1 MKISRKFFKNMN
13 TSNPL
18 LSNVFCADPYGFEYQ
33 GRLYVY
39 GTNDQQQYDLVGKN
53 GKNTYELIKSLV
65 CFSTDDMVNWT
76 YHGIIDVGKIDSFY
90 LSSWAPAIVYR
101 KEADG
106 LDHFYLYFSNNGCG
120 VGVLTATSPLG
131 PWTSPLKLPLVD
143 VGMKGIE
150 NVPNPFGP
158 GVCLDDNGDG
168 WLVFGGGYAPGGD
181 DAMPGSVR
189 IVKLGRDMLSFASD
203 FAEIP
208 APYFL
213 EACDL
218 NFINGTYVFSY
229 NNNWV
234 ERKKWD
240 YDAPVPSECSMSYM
254 TSKNPLDSKSWT
266 YKNHYF
272 KNPGEQGL
280 NYSNN
285 HTHIFKY
292 QDQWYILYHTL
303 TLQENT
309 ETNGG
314 FRSICADRLEINENA
329 VEISLSQGTRQGLVA
344 IKNLNPFENVAG
356 TCMFTSAEVGFE
368 DKACLGQ
375 VSGLA
380 EKSLGEETKFS
391 GLVAKSQG
399 EGAWILVKNLDFS
412 DGAEKI
418 FMEASGVGKIL
429 VRLDKISSGAVAE
442 ICLGENDVAGEETPG
457 PCAIAGGSGS
467 VGGCDTLVA
476 PFLEKVQ
483 GVHDVFFIFSQKDIC
498 LKGWHVE

>member
-1 MKISRKFFKNMN
+1 MKISRKFYKNMN

-18 LSNVFCADPYGFEYQ
+18 LSNIFCADPYGFEYQ

-53 GKNTYELIKSLV
+53 GKNTYESIKSLV

-76 YHGIIDVGKIDSFY
+76 YHGIIDVEKIDSFY

-120 VGVLTATSPLG
+120 IGVLTATSPLG

-229 NNNWV
+229 NNNWI

-266 YKNHYF
+266 YQNHYF

-292 QDQWYILYHTL
+292 QGQWYILYHTL

-314 FRSICADRLEINENA
+314 FRSICADKLEIDEKS
-329 VEISLSQGTRQGLVA
+329 VEISLSRGTRQGLAA
-344 IKNLNPFENVAG
+344 IKNLNPFENVSG
-356 TCMFTSAEVGFE
+356 TCMFTSAEIEFE
-368 DKACLGQ
+368 DRGAIQAGDEGRSKTGRI
-375 VSGLA
+375 
-380 EKSLGEETKFS
+380 
-391 GLVAKSQG
+391 VAKSLG
-399 EGAWILVKNLDFS
+399 EGAWIFVKKLDFS

-442 ICLGENDVAGEETPG
+442 LCLGENDMAGEKMP
-457 PCAIAGGSGS
+457 
-467 VGGCDTLVA
+467 GGCDTLAV